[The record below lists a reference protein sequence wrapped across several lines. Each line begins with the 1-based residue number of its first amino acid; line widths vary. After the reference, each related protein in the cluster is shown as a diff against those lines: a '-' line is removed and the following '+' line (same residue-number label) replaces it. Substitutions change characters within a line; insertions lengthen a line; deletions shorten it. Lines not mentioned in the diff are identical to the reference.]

1 MTTAAAEALMVHQA
15 TDRVHQTM
23 AHHQTWVTATALVH
37 QTMVLLQTMV
47 QATALPVT
55 DQAHQTM
62 ARAAALTMV
71 PPAHQTITEAW
82 ALLQAHATA
91 AITTAAAATAGTV
104 PATE

>member
-1 MTTAAAEALMVHQA
+1 MAAALHMAVQQVCLAVAMVRLQVMVHQA
-15 TDRVHQTM
+15 TDRRAMALQVLLTM
-23 AHHQTWVTATALVH
+23 A
-37 QTMVLLQTMV
+37 
-47 QATALPVT
+47 
-55 DQAHQTM
+55 
-62 ARAAALTMV
+62 